1 MKTWLPIVATVFALV
16 AIVLLIV
23 MAVAE
28 MDPDTASL
36 FGMYP
41 L

>member
-28 MDPDTASL
+28 MDPNMASL

-41 L
+41 F

>member
-1 MKTWLPIVATVFALV
+1 MKTLSVAATVFAV
-16 AIVLLIV
+16 IAVTLLIV

-28 MDPDTASL
+28 LDPDAASL

>member
-1 MKTWLPIVATVFALV
+1 MKRVVPIVATVFALL
-16 AIVLLIV
+16 AITLLIV

-28 MDPDTASL
+28 LDPDAASM